1 MFMVQENEAQ
11 KEQLAKLYKKIE
23 LVYGKIPPQMQF
35 LGSIDAGYLETFLSM
50 IVRVLKHPTINPD
63 LFAFLRLF
71 VAYKENY
78 PYCKMFNTQLLLSK
92 GYGQDELDMAVRD
105 IRDVPFD
112 GQHKHLAKKALQ
124 AIYDGDAFN
133 QDGLDALYA
142 QGWSQRDVFD
152 AIDHTGTILKNGRIL
167 KAYGKKE
174 SS

>member
-23 LVYGKIPPQMQF
+23 LVYGKIPPQMKF
-35 LGSIDAGYLETFLSM
+35 LGSIDAGYLENFLGSV
-50 IVRVLKHPTINPD
+50 VRVLKHPKINPD
-63 LFAFLRLF
+63 LFGFLRLF

-92 GYGQDELDMAVRD
+92 GYGQDELDAAVKD

-112 GQHKHLAKKALQ
+112 GQHKHLAKKAIQ
-124 AIYDGDAFN
+124 AIYDGDAFT

-152 AIDHTGTILKNGRIL
+152 AIAHTGEILKNGRIL
-167 KAYGKKE
+167 KAYAKGL
-174 SS
+174 S